1 MKALSFVDQAHRAL
15 RVAALVLCCSGRAS
29 AQGSAVP
36 KEVQLSP
43 AARMAIDAPA
53 RSAAERSRARV
64 EFGQWTEEDLA
75 DADLRARAAVDAG
88 IPSAVVRSRELP
100 MGVSPLVA
108 AEALADQGLHGTA
121 IEVLTDLPGCV
132 ASAQRAECF
141 LALGRSHEARS
152 AAEEAVRDVADGKCR
167 ESTELVAAARAMI
180 VLSRV
185 VGADTDACEAILE
198 ALSQARTIDRLNWR
212 ARVVEAEFLHA
223 KHNADDAVAAAREAL
238 ALNPRSSAAWEVLG
252 EIALMGFDFDGAER
266 AAAAM
271 CEAAG
276 SIDVAQPCL
285 GAARLRAESACC
297 RFDPTAALEALAA
310 ARAAAPEWS
319 DGLALEAAA
328 KALTY
333 DFDAMRAA
341 LALADARAPGSGSAW
356 MVVGR
361 FLALARQYRE
371 AADVLAEAAR
381 REPAWS
387 APRNELGLLE
397 MQAGRDREA
406 LDALTEAQRLDPY
419 DKRVRFS
426 KMLLEELLGWRVWE
440 SEHFRVRCK
449 PGVDEVLAE
458 DMPAQLEA
466 MHAEVTKRFDH
477 VPRERTTIELMPD
490 HRHFGVRITGVPQIH
505 TVAASTGPVIALEPP
520 REGGTGGSI
529 GRFDWLDTLRHEF
542 VHTVTLDRTAN
553 RIPHWFTE
561 AVAVDT
567 ERRER
572 DWPTY
577 ELLARALQQD
587 ALFDLDEIKWAFVR
601 PKKPSD
607 RSQAYAQGHWMVQFM
622 REAYGQ
628 ATITQLLDRAARGER
643 ESDAFVAV
651 LGISREQFMS
661 DFKAWAAAQV
671 KSWGLAAE
679 PSLADLLA
687 AAREAAEAADGSAM
701 GDLVSPERLAQ
712 LVEQHP
718 LHPDLL
724 ELAARRAV
732 RDADAAQDG
741 GGDAPPQGNAPTTA
755 LPESATALL
764 RKYALARPLDPWP
777 RRRLAAEAID
787 AQRWDEARD
796 HLAFLDAREDA
807 DPAFAL
813 ELARIERLRK
823 QPRAALT
830 AAERAARIDPF
841 DAPTR
846 ELAAACAVEAGDLPA
861 ARRHVLALTRIEPT
875 RDQHRRRLERIDAL
889 IAAPVAPAR

>member
-1 MKALSFVDQAHRAL
+1 MPWMRSLRAARCAAL
-15 RVAALVLCCSGRAS
+15 VAALLMCCVHFAS

-53 RSAAERSRARV
+53 RTAAERAHARV
-64 EFGQWTEEDLA
+64 EFGQWSEEDLA
-75 DADLRARAAVDAG
+75 DAALRARAAVDAG
-88 IPSAVVRSRELP
+88 IPGAVVRSRNVP
-100 MGVSPLVA
+100 MGVPPLLA
-108 AEALADQGLHGTA
+108 AEALADQGMHGTA
-121 IEVLTDLPGCV
+121 IEVLTDMPGCL
-132 ASAQRAECF
+132 ASAQRAESF
-141 LALGRSHEARS
+141 LALGRAQEARS
-152 AAEEAVRDVADGKCR
+152 AAEEAVRAVADGKCDG
-167 ESTELVAAARAMI
+167 SAELVAVARAMI

-185 VGADTDACEAILE
+185 VGASTDACEAILD
-198 ALSQARTIDRLNWR
+198 ALAQARTIDRLNWR
-212 ARVVEAEFLHA
+212 ARVVEAGFLLE
-223 KHNADDAVAAAREAL
+223 KHNAEEAVGAAREAL
-238 ALNPRSSAAWEVLG
+238 ALNPRSSAAWAVLG
-252 EIALMGFDFDGAER
+252 DVALMGFDFDGAER

-271 CEAAG
+271 CDAAA
-276 SIDVAQPCL
+276 SVDATQPCL

-297 RFDPTAALEALAA
+297 RFDAAAALDALAA
-310 ARAAAPEWS
+310 ARTAAPQWM

-333 DFDAMRAA
+333 DFDSMRAA
-341 LALADARAPGSGSAW
+341 LASADALAPGSGSAW
-356 MVVGR
+356 MMVGR
-361 FLALARQYRE
+361 FLSLARQYRE

-381 REPAWS
+381 REPAWA

-426 KMLLEELLGWRVWE
+426 KMLLEEMMGWRTWE

-477 VPRERTTIELMPD
+477 VPQERTTIELMPD
-490 HRHFGVRITGVPQIH
+490 HRHFGVRITGMPQIH

-622 REAYGQ
+622 RGAYGQ

-643 ESDAFVAV
+643 EADAFVAV
-651 LGISREQFMS
+651 LGISRERFME
-661 DFKAWAAAQV
+661 DFKAWATAQV
-671 KSWGLAAE
+671 ESWGLAAKPPLTE
-679 PSLADLLA
+679 VLKSVQEGKGVAGD
-687 AAREAAEAADGSAM
+687 ADGGSA
-701 GDLVSPERLAQ
+701 VSAEQLAQ
-712 LVEQHP
+712 LLSQFP

-732 RDADAAQDG
+732 RAADG
-741 GGDAPPQGNAPTTA
+741 A
-755 LPESATALL
+755 LPESAVALL
-764 RKYALARPLDPWP
+764 RRYALARPLDPWP
-777 RRRLAAEAID
+777 RRRLAAVAMD
-787 AQRWDEARD
+787 AERWDEARD
-796 HLAFLDAREDA
+796 HLMFLDAREDA
-807 DPAFAL
+807 DPSFAL

-823 QPRAALT
+823 QPRAALQ

-841 DAPTR
+841 SAPTR
-846 ELAAACAVEAGDLPA
+846 ELAAACAVEAGELPA
-861 ARRHVLALTRIEPT
+861 ARRHVLALTRIEPM
-875 RDQHRRRLERIDAL
+875 REQHRRRLERLEAL
-889 IAAPVAPAR
+889 IAERSAPVR

>member
-1 MKALSFVDQAHRAL
+1 MTTSLSPRFACRLWRRCFRFARERSFIHAPPRHVWKRDHLRLLRIDATVDRALAQQNALRIAVVLQHLDAARSERGAVKHQRETAHAAVRLRALPRHQLQRAKSIGGTAQRLEEAVIGDRCIGDNELALDRRARLPKWNDERSIAKPQRIERLARPRQLSFDDLLPRRIHFDEPAILEEESPPV
-15 RVAALVLCCSGRAS
+15 GRA
-29 AQGSAVP
+29 AP
-36 KEVQLSP
+36 
-43 AARMAIDAPA
+43 RCID
-53 RSAAERSRARV
+53 
-64 EFGQWTEEDLA
+64 
-75 DADLRARAAVDAG
+75 
-88 IPSAVVRSRELP
+88 ELI
-100 MGVSPLVA
+100 
-108 AEALADQGLHGTA
+108 DH
-121 IEVLTDLPGCV
+121 D
-132 ASAQRAECF
+132 
-141 LALGRSHEARS
+141 
-152 AAEEAVRDVADGKCR
+152 AEEAVG
-167 ESTELVAAARAMI
+167 
-180 VLSRV
+180 
-185 VGADTDACEAILE
+185 
-198 ALSQARTIDRLNWR
+198 
-212 ARVVEAEFLHA
+212 
-223 KHNADDAVAAAREAL
+223 AAREAL

-252 EIALMGFDFDGAER
+252 EVALMGFDFDGAER

-271 CEAAG
+271 CDAAAA
-276 SIDVAQPCL
+276 IDPAQPCL

-297 RFDPTAALEALAA
+297 RFDSAAALDALAA
-310 ARAAAPEWS
+310 ARVAAPQWME
-319 DGLALEAAA
+319 GLALEAAA

-341 LALADARAPGSGSAW
+341 LAAADALAPGSGSAW

-361 FLALARQYRE
+361 FLSLGRQYRE

-426 KMLLEELLGWRVWE
+426 KMLVEEMMGWRVWE

-477 VPRERTTIELMPD
+477 VPKERTTIELMPD
-490 HRHFGVRITGVPQIH
+490 HRHFGVRITGMPQIH

-577 ELLARALQQD
+577 ELLARTLQQD

-643 ESDAFVAV
+643 EADAFVAV
-651 LGISREQFMS
+651 LGISRERFMA
-661 DFKAWAAAQV
+661 DFKVWAAAQV
-671 KSWGLAAE
+671 DSWGLAAKPPLTE
-679 PSLADLLA
+679 LLKSAQEGEAPADGEAAGAPISSEQLEQLLA
-687 AAREAAEAADGSAM
+687 
-701 GDLVSPERLAQ
+701 
-712 LVEQHP
+712 QHP

-732 RDADAAQDG
+732 READA
-741 GGDAPPQGNAPTTA
+741 A
-755 LPESATALL
+755 LPESAVELL
-764 RKYALARPLDPWP
+764 RRYAQARPLDPWP
-777 RRRLAAEAID
+777 RRRLAAVAID
-787 AQRWDEARD
+787 AQRWDEARG

-823 QPRAALT
+823 EPRTALQ

-841 DAPTR
+841 NAPTR
-846 ELAAACAVEAGDLPA
+846 ELAAACAVEAGELSA

-875 RDQHRRRLERIDAL
+875 RDQHRRRLERLDAL
-889 IAAPVAPAR
+889 IAERTAPAK